1 MKAMKVQWEIKWTEA
16 QFFERMEGKS
26 LEHPK
31 IYLGE
36 QKGTEDT
43 YREQVKET
51 MKKRKKS

>member
-1 MKAMKVQWEIKWTEA
+1 MKIQWEIKWIET

-31 IYLGE
+31 IYLRE

-43 YREQVKET
+43 YREQVKEK